1 MQTINKAFLSKKVL
15 SSQLM
20 AFTAMI
26 ALLWLD
32 EILDLP
38 HLLLGSIATPVNWRE
53 SLFETL
59 IIAPIGLII
68 IRNTKILFSRMK
80 YLEGLLRICSSCK
93 KICDEQ
99 GNWQQIETYIHERSE
114 ASFSHGLCPRCAE
127 KLYPEVFGENNAP
140 TTIPPGMR

>member
-15 SSQLM
+15 SYQLV

-26 ALLWLD
+26 ALIWLD

-38 HLLLGSIATPVNWRE
+38 HFLLGSIATPVNWRE

-59 IIAPIGLII
+59 IIAPFGLVI

-80 YLEGLLRICSSCK
+80 YLEGFLRICSSCK

-99 GNWQQIETYIHERSE
+99 GNWQQIEMYIHERSG
-114 ASFSHGLCPRCAE
+114 ARFSHGICPRCAE
-127 KLYPEVFGENNAP
+127 KLYPEVFATRNAP
-140 TTIPPGMR
+140 TTIPRV